1 MTIEISTLSNGL
13 RVATDKQ
20 ESVESVSLG
29 AWIGVGTRNE
39 QAEVNGVAHLLEHMV
54 FKGTEKRSAYDIAE
68 EIEAVGGQLNAYTS
82 RENTAFYAKV
92 LSDDVP
98 LALDTVADILQRPL
112 FEDEELQKERHVVLQ
127 ELGQANDTPDDIIF
141 DHFQETAY
149 SNQSLGRPVLGTS
162 EIVSRLSSDDLKS
175 YLSSNYGSDTMVV
188 CASGKVDHQ
197 EFVKLAEDQF
207 GGLQKITP
215 KDLEPSAYVGG
226 DFREERDLE
235 QVHYLLGFKGTDYL
249 SPDYY
254 AANVLSTLFGGG
266 MSSRLFQEI
275 REKRGLVYTIYSF
288 ASSFMDNG
296 LFGIYAGTGEKEI
309 SELVPV
315 VSDMMLELTGNIKE
329 EEVVRART
337 QLKASILMGR
347 ESTGVRCEQL
357 AQQLL
362 IFDRSITV
370 DETVAK
376 IDAVDVCDVQ
386 NFAKTMLQSPMTMAA
401 LGPLSNLE
409 NKEALQKR
417 FSA

>member
-29 AWIGVGTRNE
+29 AWIGVGARNE
-39 QAEVNGVAHLLEHMV
+39 HADVNGVAHLLEHMV

-112 FEDEELQKERHVVLQ
+112 FDDAELQKERHVVLQ

-149 SNQSLGRPVLGTS
+149 SSQSLGRPVLGRS
-162 EIVSRLSSDDLKS
+162 EIVSKLSSDDLRN
-175 YLSSNYGSDTMVV
+175 YLSGNYGSDTMVV
-188 CASGKVDHQ
+188 CASGKVEHKA
-197 EFVKLAEDQF
+197 FVKLAEDQF
-207 GGLQKITP
+207 SGLQKIGP
-215 KDLEPSAYVGG
+215 KELEPSTYIGG

-235 QVHYLLGFKGTDYL
+235 QVHFLLGFKGTDYL
-249 SPDYY
+249 NPDYY

-309 SELVPV
+309 EELVPV
-315 VSDMMLELTGNIKE
+315 VSDMMLELSDTITE
-329 EEVVRART
+329 DEVVRART

-362 IFDRSITV
+362 IFDRSISV
-370 DETVAK
+370 EETVAK
-376 IDAVDVCDVQ
+376 IDAVDVSTVQ
-386 NFAKTMLQSPMTMAA
+386 NFAKEILKSPMTMAA
-401 LGPLSNLE
+401 IGPLKNLE
-409 NKEALQKR
+409 SQEKLEKR

>member
-20 ESVESVSLG
+20 DSVESVSLG
-29 AWIGVGTRNE
+29 AWIGVGARNE

-112 FEDEELQKERHVVLQ
+112 FDEEELQKERHVVLQ

-149 SNQSLGRPVLGTS
+149 SSQSLGRPVLGRS
-162 EIVSRLSSDDLKS
+162 EVVSQLSSTDLRS

-188 CASGKVDHQ
+188 CASGKVEHS

-207 GGLQKITP
+207 GGLQKIGP
-215 KDLEPSAYVGG
+215 KVLEPASYIGG

-235 QVHYLLGFKGTDYL
+235 QVHFLLGFKGTDYL
-249 SPDYY
+249 NQDYY
-254 AANVLSTLFGGG
+254 ASNVLSTLFGGG

-309 SELVPV
+309 AELVPV
-315 VSDMMLELTGNIKE
+315 VSDMMLELTDSITE

-362 IFDRSITV
+362 IFNRSIPV
-370 DETVAK
+370 EETVAK
-376 IDAVDVCDVQ
+376 IDAVDVNTVQ
-386 NFAKTMLQSPMTMAA
+386 DFAKEMLKSPMTMAA
-401 LGPLSNLE
+401 LGPLKNLE
-409 NKEALQKR
+409 SNDLLEKR
-417 FSA
+417 FVA

>member
-1 MTIEISTLSNGL
+1 MTIKISTLSNGL
-13 RVATDKQ
+13 RVATDHQ
-20 ESVESVSLG
+20 DSVESVSLG
-29 AWIGVGTRNE
+29 AWIGVGARNE
-39 QAEVNGVAHLLEHMV
+39 EANVNGVAHLLEHMV
-54 FKGTEKRSAYDIAE
+54 FKGTEKRTAFDIAE
-68 EIEAVGGQLNAYTS
+68 EIESVGGQLNAYTS

-98 LALDTVADILQRPL
+98 LAMDTVADILQRPL
-112 FEDEELQKERHVVLQ
+112 FDDAELQKERHVVLQ

-149 SNQSLGRPVLGTS
+149 SSQALGRPVLGTS
-162 EIVSRLSSDDLKS
+162 EIVSQLSSDDLRS
-175 YLSSNYGSDTMVV
+175 YLTGNYGSDTMVV
-188 CASGKVDHQ
+188 CASGKVQHD

-207 GGLQKITP
+207 GGLQKINP
-215 KDLEPSAYVGG
+215 KELEPSSYVGG
-226 DFREERDLE
+226 DYREERDLE
-235 QVHYLLGFKGTDYL
+235 QVHFLLGFKGTDYL
-249 SPDYY
+249 SSDYY

-309 SELVPV
+309 AELVPV
-315 VSDMMLELTGNIKE
+315 VSDMLMELSETITE
-329 EEVVRART
+329 EEIVRART

-362 IFDRSITV
+362 IFNRSISV
-370 DETVAK
+370 EETVAK
-376 IDAVDVCDVQ
+376 IDAVDVSRVQ
-386 NFAKTMLQSPMTMAA
+386 GFAKAMLSSPMTMAA
-401 LGPLSNLE
+401 LGPLTNLE
-409 NKEALQKR
+409 SQEKLEKR
-417 FSA
+417 FTG

>member
-29 AWIGVGTRNE
+29 AWIGVGARNE
-39 QAEVNGVAHLLEHMV
+39 HADVNGVAHLLEHMV

-112 FEDEELQKERHVVLQ
+112 FDDEELQKERHVVLQ

-141 DHFQETAY
+141 DHFQETAF
-149 SNQSLGRPVLGTS
+149 SAQSLGRPVLGTS
-162 EIVSRLSSDDLKS
+162 EIVKQLSSNDLRN
-175 YLSSNYGSDTMVV
+175 YLSGNYGSDTMVV
-188 CASGKVDHQ
+188 CASGKVDHK
-197 EFVKLAEDQF
+197 EFVRLAEDQF
-207 GGLQKITP
+207 GGLQKVGP
-215 KDLEPSAYVGG
+215 RELEPSSYVGG
-226 DFREERDLE
+226 EYREERDLE
-235 QVHYLLGFKGTDYL
+235 QVHFLLGFKGTDYL
-249 SPDYY
+249 NSDYY

-296 LFGIYAGTGEKEI
+296 LFGIYAGTGEEDI
-309 SELVPV
+309 GELVPV
-315 VSDMMLELTGNIKE
+315 VSDMMLELSDTITE
-329 EEVVRART
+329 DEVVRART

-362 IFDRSITV
+362 IFDRSISV
-370 DETVAK
+370 EETVAK
-376 IDAVDVCDVQ
+376 IDAVDVSTVQ
-386 NFAKTMLQSPMTMAA
+386 NFAKEILKSPMTMAA
-401 LGPLSNLE
+401 VGPLKNLE
-409 NKEALQKR
+409 SQEKLEKR

>member
-1 MTIEISTLSNGL
+1 M
-13 RVATDKQ
+13 
-20 ESVESVSLG
+20 
-29 AWIGVGTRNE
+29 
-39 QAEVNGVAHLLEHMV
+39 
-54 FKGTEKRSAYDIAE
+54 
-68 EIEAVGGQLNAYTS
+68 
-82 RENTAFYAKV
+82 
-92 LSDDVP
+92 
-98 LALDTVADILQRPL
+98 
-112 FEDEELQKERHVVLQ
+112 
-127 ELGQANDTPDDIIF
+127 
-141 DHFQETAY
+141 
-149 SNQSLGRPVLGTS
+149 
-162 EIVSRLSSDDLKS
+162 
-175 YLSSNYGSDTMVV
+175 
-188 CASGKVDHQ
+188 
-197 EFVKLAEDQF
+197 
-207 GGLQKITP
+207 QKIIP
-215 KDLEPSAYVGG
+215 KELEPSTYVGG

-235 QVHYLLGFKGTDYL
+235 QVHYLLGFKGADYL
-249 SPDYY
+249 SSDYY

-309 SELVPV
+309 AELVPV
-315 VSDMMLELTGNIKE
+315 VSDMMLELTDSIKE

-362 IFDRSITV
+362 IFDRSISV

-376 IDAVDVCDVQ
+376 IDAVEVCDVQ
-386 NFAKTMLQSPMTMAA
+386 NFAKNMLQSPMTMAA